1 MGKVMIRIAVMGAGG
16 RMGKTLIEAV
26 NESLQVKL
34 AAGIVEP
41 SSSLVGVDLGELAG
55 IGRVAIQVADSLEK
69 VVDDFDLLI
78 DFTTPA
84 VTLANAAFCAANGKA
99 MVVNKIG
106 RAHV

>member
-1 MGKVMIRIAVMGAGG
+1 MIRIAVMGAGG

-41 SSSLVGVDLGELAG
+41 SSSLE
-55 IGRVAIQVADSLEK
+55 
-69 VVDDFDLLI
+69 
-78 DFTTPA
+78 
-84 VTLANAAFCAANGKA
+84 
-99 MVVNKIG
+99 IG